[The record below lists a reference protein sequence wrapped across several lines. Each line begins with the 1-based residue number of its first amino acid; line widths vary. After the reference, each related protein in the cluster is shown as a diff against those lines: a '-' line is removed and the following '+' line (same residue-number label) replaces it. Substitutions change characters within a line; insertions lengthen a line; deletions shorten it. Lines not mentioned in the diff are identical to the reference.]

1 MKRFS
6 LIAVALSLAVNAAA
20 LVVIAAGIEESS
32 LPRGQVIVSELV
44 DQPDA
49 AALIAQV
56 PSQQSVAL

>member
-6 LIAVALSLAVNAAA
+6 LIAVALSLAVNAGA

-32 LPRGQVIVSELV
+32 LPRGQVIVSEFV
-44 DQPDA
+44 DQADA
-49 AALIAQV
+49 TLIAQI